1 MTDRAD
7 PFHVLA
13 SEQGVVRVFATELEP
28 EGAAAITASNVHKLL
43 GKDINLDPAKVEVFP
58 AKVIQALGLAAYLYE
73 GYGIAEED
81 LRGKRSA
88 LDALTDLIVLVPSSA
103 FMNKAQ
109 TLEPNPALRF
119 IGAFREP
126 AKAPPASMART
137 KGTEG
142 RLTPPSSGDTM
153 QLRHRRGSWIIAL
166 GALIIAVTLVLFAV
180 F

>member
-1 MTDRAD
+1 MTDAAD
-7 PFHVLA
+7 PFQVLA

-43 GKDINLDPAKVEVFP
+43 GKDILLDPAKVEVFP
-58 AKVIQALGLAAYLYE
+58 AKVIQALGLTAYLLE

-119 IGAFREP
+119 IGAFSEP
-126 AKAPPASMART
+126 AKAPPATMAKT
-137 KGTEG
+137 SAGEG
-142 RLTPPSSGDTM
+142 NLTPPNTINTM
-153 QLRHRRGSWIIAL
+153 QLRHRKGSWIIAL
-166 GALIIAVTLVLFAV
+166 GALIIAAALVLFAV